1 VPAARQSRLPLEPL
15 VQRCGSVSALAR
27 ATGIERTQLAR
38 WRSNGV
44 PLDSAD
50 RVAIAAGC
58 HPAEVWPDWY
68 ILTTLLDGQA
78 A

>member
-1 VPAARQSRLPLEPL
+1 VPAARQPRLPLEPL
-15 VQRCGSVSALAR
+15 VQRCGSASALAR

-38 WRSNGV
+38 WRRDGV

-50 RVAIAAGC
+50 RVAIAVGR

-68 ILTTLLDGQA
+68 IVTALLDGQA